1 MAQWRDYNGADTG
14 GHGHAIVGGSLHVL
28 HALHSPQL
36 GGARDILIY
45 LPASYATGQ
54 RRYPVL
60 YMHDGQNLFDPDT
73 SFSGEW
79 GVDHALVAL
88 ADCDT
93 EAIVVA
99 IPNGGARR
107 LDEYS
112 PFSDSH
118 HGGGDGDA
126 YLRYITDTIKPI
138 VDADFRTLPDR
149 EFTGLLGASMGGLIS
164 LFGFFERPEVF
175 GFAGVMSPSLW
186 FAEGEIFSYIE
197 ASPRIPG
204 RLVVDVG
211 TAESPIMTHYAR
223 RLRDTLLAKGYV
235 QGHDLCYEEIE
246 GAGHNEAAWGARLC
260 ENLRFLLRRAAG
272 QQPQALA
279 AD

>member
-1 MAQWRDYNGADTG
+1 MAQWQEYNGPDTG
-14 GHGHAIVGGSLHVL
+14 RHGHAIVGGSLHIL
-28 HALHSPQL
+28 AGLHSPQL
-36 GGARDILIY
+36 DAARDILVY
-45 LPASYATGQ
+45 LPASHATGQ
-54 RRYPVL
+54 RRYPVI
-60 YMHDGQNLFDPDT
+60 YMHDGQNLFDPHT

-88 ADCDT
+88 DDGDM

-99 IPNGGARR
+99 IPNAGPRR

-149 EFTGLLGASMGGLIS
+149 EYTGLIGASMGGLIS
-164 LFGFFERPEVF
+164 IFGFFERPEVF

-186 FAEGEIFSYIE
+186 FAEGEIFGYIE
-197 ASPRIPG
+197 ASPRVPG

-211 TAESPIMTHYAR
+211 TAESPIMVHYAR
-223 RLRDTLLAKGYV
+223 RLRDALLAKGYA
-235 QGHDLCYEEIE
+235 QDCELRYEEIE

-260 ENLRFLLRRAAG
+260 ENLRFLLPRVPTGR
-272 QQPQALA
+272 QQALA